1 MSYVSQEDV
10 ILYVDSITTFAAGD
24 DCPIRLVL
32 YKDYLNT
39 QLDLSKVDAITVTI
53 FDDVGRRVL
62 SYASPEI
69 PGKTLPMTIG
79 DAANG
84 QEGFIEFILEGIHN
98 QNFIPND
105 VYATVGLVW
114 VDYYPEP
121 KTITT
126 PKLKNEELT
135 KGPPRLALA
144 NWLTDKD
151 NPLTSR
157 VFVNRLWKHFFG
169 RGLSRV
175 LDDFGSQGTAPT
187 HPELLD
193 WLAAEFMDS
202 GWDIKHM
209 VRLITTSQAYRQS
222 SKSSRILELKDP
234 YNQLIARQA
243 RYRLDAELIR
253 DNALAVSGLLI
264 QKIGGKSVKPY
275 QPAGYWANLHFPQ
288 RTYKHDTGSAQ
299 YRRGLYTHWQR
310 QFLHPALLAFDA
322 PSREECTAERP
333 RSNTPIAA
341 LVMLNDPSQIEAAR
355 SLAEHILKRQIVSLR
370 DQFNALGKQ
379 VLSRPFNNQ
388 EQILLA
394 KLLREH
400 IEEFESNPTEANK
413 LINIGLTPYTT
424 EIPEIE
430 LAAWISVTRTVL
442 NLHETITRN

>member
-1 MSYVSQEDV
+1 MDQSGVTVQPDV
-10 ILYVDSITTFAAGD
+10 PGFLKNKNLPEGPS
-24 DCPIRLVL
+24 RLV
-32 YKDYLNT
+32 
-39 QLDLSKVDAITVTI
+39 
-53 FDDVGRRVL
+53 
-62 SYASPEI
+62 
-69 PGKTLPMTIG
+69 
-79 DAANG
+79 
-84 QEGFIEFILEGIHN
+84 
-98 QNFIPND
+98 
-105 VYATVGLVW
+105 
-114 VDYYPEP
+114 
-121 KTITT
+121 
-126 PKLKNEELT
+126 
-135 KGPPRLALA
+135 LA

-151 NPLTSR
+151 NPLTAR

-169 RGLSRV
+169 RGLSRI

-187 HPELLD
+187 HPDLLD

-222 SKSSRILELKDP
+222 SKSSKMLELTDP

-243 RYRLDAELIR
+243 RYRLDAELVR

-264 QKIGGKSVKPY
+264 QNIGGRSVKPY

-310 QFLHPALLAFDA
+310 QFLHPALLSFDA
-322 PSREECTAERP
+322 PSREECTAERS
-333 RSNTPIAA
+333 RSNTPLAA

-355 SLAEHILKRQIVSLR
+355 ALAMRILKLQLSNLK

-379 VLSRPFNNQ
+379 VLSRSFNNQ

-400 IEEFESNPTEANK
+400 IEEFESNPSEADK
-413 LINIGLTPYTT
+413 LVSIGLTPVTS
-424 EIPEIE
+424 EIQKVE
-430 LAAWISVTRTVL
+430 LAAWISVARAVL